1 MKYYILLYF
10 TIFCT
15 ITTFSQNNNF
25 IATYKIDY
33 KSLNNDS
40 ILKTLNG
47 KSKEFIQ
54 MAKKY
59 IFEEEI
65 AIKELEKINFI
76 LKFNKNTSIFFQEK
90 TIFVNERAMQKLFTL
105 LDTKDDRQIYT
116 QKQKTVINLNSFG
129 QDFNVEVGNV
139 EWKITKETKKIGK
152 FTCYKAIGHFDKSSY
167 INHETMKIIAW
178 FTPEIP
184 FNYGPK
190 FYSGLPG
197 LIVKLEE
204 RKNINYTLKEFKQSE
219 KENIIFVP
227 KGKKISAEDLR
238 SLGAQMLKNR
248 YN

>member
-1 MKYYILLYF
+1 MKYYILLYL

-15 ITTFSQNNNF
+15 INTFSQNNNF

-33 KSLNNDS
+33 KTLNNDS
-40 ILKTLNG
+40 ILKTVTK
-47 KSKEFIQ
+47 KSKEFTQ

-59 IFEEEI
+59 ILEEEM
-65 AIKELEKINFI
+65 AIKELEKIIFI
-76 LKFNKNTSIFFQEK
+76 LKFNKNASIFFQEK
-90 TIFVNERAMQKLFTL
+90 TIFINERAMQKLFTF

-116 QKQKTVINLNSFG
+116 QKEKTIINLSAFG
-129 QDFNVEVGNV
+129 QDFNVEVGKV

-152 FTCYKAIGHFDKSSY
+152 FTCYKAIGLFDKSSY

-204 RKNINYTLKEFKQSE
+204 RKNISYTLKELKKIE
-219 KENIIFVP
+219 KENIFFVP
-227 KGKKISAEDLR
+227 KGKVISAEDLR